1 MTFADKK
8 KAVIKTCIKNL
19 QDKGYTLDPE
29 SINSIPAN
37 DTDMVKLMKLIIIEY
52 IISQK

>member
-1 MTFADKK
+1 MTFTDKK
-8 KAVIKTCIKNL
+8 KALIKTCLKNL
-19 QDKGYTLDPE
+19 KDKGYTLDPD

-37 DTDMVKLMKLIIIEY
+37 DADMVKLIKLIIIEY